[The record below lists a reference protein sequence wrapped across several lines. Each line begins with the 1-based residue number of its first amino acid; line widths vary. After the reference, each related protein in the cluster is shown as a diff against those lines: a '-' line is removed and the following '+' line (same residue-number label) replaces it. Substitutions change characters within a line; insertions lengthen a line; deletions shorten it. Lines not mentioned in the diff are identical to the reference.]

1 MPPARTRARSSDT
14 SGVLSRSGLQL
25 QAGNVGPVGL
35 ESLCRLL
42 DELGHESTS
51 DAEEEAWIDSYEL
64 SLRFAR
70 LGAPRMRAR
79 ELCHVFGRMLPR
91 DGQAASA
98 ALKTSGVASRDVSH
112 HHHASSHGMPT
123 DDLGRGKTLAE
134 VVAKV
139 AVELELPQLSL
150 VGAVAAAEAQ
160 LGLQGSGL
168 SLKQRLHVVAAQVG
182 VAI

>member
-1 MPPARTRARSSDT
+1 
-14 SGVLSRSGLQL
+14 
-25 QAGNVGPVGL
+25 
-35 ESLCRLL
+35 
-42 DELGHESTS
+42 
-51 DAEEEAWIDSYEL
+51 
-64 SLRFAR
+64 
-70 LGAPRMRAR
+70 
-79 ELCHVFGRMLPR
+79 
-91 DGQAASA
+91 
-98 ALKTSGVASRDVSH
+98 
-112 HHHASSHGMPT
+112 MPT